1 MYEGF
6 VYIKCD
12 HQDVLLVWKK
22 ISDVCLETGFVPPVL
37 FQLTQTSFEA
47 LFDDQRKNSPLSFAK
62 CMYQQKFILNFDF
75 QCSESM
81 RQQMLIYSVRDICC
95 KKTERMYFHNMAAA
109 YLVFH
114 KFPFLLRSHHQLCLI
129 CVSFEFHKFLLLLRS
144 DHPICSKY
152 DFLSNFTNE
161 KIDKLEM
168 TILHLKSPPH
178 LQKG

>member
-1 MYEGF
+1 MRGFKNWKMQKYRFSHRMYEGF

-47 LFDDQRKNSPLSFAK
+47 LFDDQRKNSPLSFAN

-95 KKTERMYFHNMAAA
+95 KKTEGMYFHNMAAA

-114 KFPFLLRSHHQLCLI
+114 KFPFLLRSHHHSR
-129 CVSFEFHKFLLLLRS
+129 V
-144 DHPICSKY
+144 
-152 DFLSNFTNE
+152 
-161 KIDKLEM
+161 
-168 TILHLKSPPH
+168 
-178 LQKG
+178 